1 MCIHEFRQQRRRT
14 VSTGWFTR
22 LARNQLD
29 NTVYEAMMCREL
41 LLLGRTELSC
51 SALFSND
58 VSRETESRVDDADR
72 DLSRCA
78 SSLNGESTSGRRCHS
93 LPWGEACRGHP
104 ETLACRNCI
113 DMCFTW
119 NQRSS
124 V

>member
-1 MCIHEFRQQRRRT
+1 MYSLDPHVHPRAPAATVVELSQQAGSRD
-14 VSTGWFTR
+14 W
-22 LARNQLD
+22 LELD

-72 DLSRCA
+72 DLPRCA

-93 LPWGEACRGHP
+93 LP
-104 ETLACRNCI
+104 
-113 DMCFTW
+113 
-119 NQRSS
+119 
-124 V
+124 